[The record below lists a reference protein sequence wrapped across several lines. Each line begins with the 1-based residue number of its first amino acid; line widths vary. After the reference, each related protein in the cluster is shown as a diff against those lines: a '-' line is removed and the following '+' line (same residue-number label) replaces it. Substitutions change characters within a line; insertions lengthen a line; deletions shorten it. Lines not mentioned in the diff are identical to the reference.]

1 MTKFV
6 GPGPVIGEAD
16 AEKLTWIEQKGWSA
30 IWEGVDHISS
40 YYGVSVGIG
49 MIQSQE
55 IYLACR

>member
-30 IWEGVDHISS
+30 IWEGVDQ
-40 YYGVSVGIG
+40 Y
-49 MIQSQE
+49 
-55 IYLACR
+55 